1 MVPKKLGLGNEKKE
15 QDHLEIAP
23 EARCSLA
30 IYEYRQGNEDRAIKH
45 LVIAVE
51 QGSTEAKKDVWKRNQ
66 KKEGFTAC
74 LRAYQIAV
82 EVTKSPQPQR
92 EAAA

>member
-51 QGSTEAKKDVWKRNQ
+51 QGSTEAIQRCTKMYGKGIKRKRDLLHVCVRTRLLWK
-66 KKEGFTAC
+66 
-74 LRAYQIAV
+74 
-82 EVTKSPQPQR
+82 
-92 EAAA
+92 